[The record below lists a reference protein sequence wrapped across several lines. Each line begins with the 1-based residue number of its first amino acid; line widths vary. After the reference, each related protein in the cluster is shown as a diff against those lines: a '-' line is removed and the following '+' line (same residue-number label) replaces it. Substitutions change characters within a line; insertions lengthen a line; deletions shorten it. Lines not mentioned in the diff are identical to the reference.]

1 MRKLQMAMGITLG
14 FVLLSQG
21 FALPAFAQGGG
32 PTDDDV
38 NAIARELYCPVCE
51 NIPLDVCPTQA
62 CEQWR
67 ATIREKLVLGWSDDQ
82 IKDYFVDQYGPRVL
96 AEPPAEGFNAL
107 VYILPPVLFAIG
119 AVILYLVVRAWQ
131 VEPHTPEDKRV
142 IVKSEDPYIAQL
154 EQELRQRDE

>member
-1 MRKLQMAMGITLG
+1 MRKLQIAMGITLV
-14 FVLLSQG
+14 FILLSQV
-21 FALPAFAQGGG
+21 FALPAFAQDGG

-67 ATIREKLVLGWSDDQ
+67 ATISEKLVLGWSDDQ

-96 AEPPAEGFNAL
+96 AEPPAGGFNAI

-119 AVILYLVVRAWQ
+119 AVILFMVMRAWK
-131 VEPHTPEDKRV
+131 VESPTPKGKDVSVE
-142 IVKSEDPYIAQL
+142 SEDPYIAQL
-154 EQELRQRDE
+154 EQELRRRDE

>member
-14 FVLLSQG
+14 LILLSQV
-21 FALPAFAQGGG
+21 FALPAFAQDGG

-96 AEPPAEGFNAL
+96 AEPPAEGFNSL

-119 AVILYLVVRAWQ
+119 AYVLFRSVRAWK
-131 VEPHTPEDKRV
+131 VEQPAPKGVSVESD
-142 IVKSEDPYIAQL
+142 DPYIAQL
-154 EQELRQRDE
+154 EQELRRRDE

>member
-1 MRKLQMAMGITLG
+1 MRKLQAVMGIALG
-14 FVLLSQG
+14 LILFSQAL
-21 FALPAFAQGGG
+21 ALPAFAQDGG

-38 NAIARELYCPVCE
+38 NVIARELYCPVCE

-67 ATIREKLVLGWSDDQ
+67 ATIREKLVLGWSDEQ

-119 AVILYLVVRAWQ
+119 AYFLFRAVRPWR
-131 VEPHTPEDKRV
+131 VEPPTPKDVSKESD
-142 IVKSEDPYIAQL
+142 DPYIAQL
-154 EQELRQRDE
+154 EKELRQRDE

>member
-1 MRKLQMAMGITLG
+1 MRKLQMVMGITLG
-14 FVLLSQG
+14 LILFSLA
-21 FALPAFAQGGG
+21 FALPVFAQGGG

-38 NAIARELYCPVCE
+38 NIIARELYCPVCE

-82 IKDYFVDQYGPRVL
+82 IKDYFADQYGPRVL
-96 AEPPAEGFNAL
+96 AEPPAEGFFWL
-107 VYILPPVLFAIG
+107 VYVLPPALFAIG
-119 AVILYLVVRAWQ
+119 AFILFRSVRAWR
-131 VEPHTPEDKRV
+131 VEKPTSKGVSAESH
-142 IVKSEDPYIAQL
+142 DPYIAQL

>member
-1 MRKLQMAMGITLG
+1 MRKLQIAMGITLG
-14 FVLLSQG
+14 FILVSQA
-21 FALPAFAQGGG
+21 FALPVFAQGGG

-38 NAIARELYCPVCE
+38 NAIARGLYCPVCE

-96 AEPPAEGFNAL
+96 AEPPAEGFNSL
-107 VYILPPVLFAIG
+107 VYILPPVLFVIG
-119 AVILYLVVRAWQ
+119 AYVLFRSVRAWK
-131 VEPHTPEDKRV
+131 VEPPTP
-142 IVKSEDPYIAQL
+142 KSVSVESDDPYIAQL

>member
-1 MRKLQMAMGITLG
+1 MRKLQIAAGIVLG
-14 FVLLSQG
+14 FILFSQA
-21 FALPAFAQGGG
+21 FVLPAFAQDGG

-38 NAIARELYCPVCE
+38 NAIARGLYCPVCE

-82 IKDYFVDQYGPRVL
+82 IKDYFADQYGPRVL
-96 AEPPAEGFNAL
+96 AEPPAEGFNLL
-107 VYILPPVLFAIG
+107 VYILPPVLFIIG
-119 AVILYLVVRAWQ
+119 GFILYRAVRVWR
-131 VEPHTPEDKRV
+131 VETPAPEGVSVESD
-142 IVKSEDPYIAQL
+142 DPYIAQL

>member
-1 MRKLQMAMGITLG
+1 MRKLQIAMGITLG
-14 FVLLSQG
+14 FILFSQA
-21 FALPAFAQGGG
+21 FALPALAQDGG

-38 NAIARELYCPVCE
+38 NVIARELYCPVCE

-96 AEPPAEGFNAL
+96 AEPPAEGFNSL
-107 VYILPPVLFAIG
+107 VYILPPVLFVIG
-119 AVILYLVVRAWQ
+119 AFVLFRAVRAWK
-131 VEPHTPEDKRV
+131 VKPTTPRGVAIE
-142 IVKSEDPYIAQL
+142 SHDPYIAQL
-154 EQELRQRDE
+154 EQQLRQRDE

>member
-1 MRKLQMAMGITLG
+1 MRKLQIAMGITLG
-14 FVLLSQG
+14 FILISQAFPLPG
-21 FALPAFAQGGG
+21 FAQDGG

-38 NAIARELYCPVCE
+38 NVIDRELYCPVCE

-96 AEPPAEGFNAL
+96 AEPPAEGFNSL
-107 VYILPPVLFAIG
+107 VYILPPVLFVIG
-119 AVILYLVVRAWQ
+119 AYVLFRSVRAWKVKPTAPRGLA
-131 VEPHTPEDKRV
+131 VESH
-142 IVKSEDPYIAQL
+142 DPYIAQL
-154 EQELRQRDE
+154 EQENKWR

>member
-1 MRKLQMAMGITLG
+1 MRKLQMVLGITLS
-14 FVLLSQG
+14 FIVLSQG
-21 FALPAFAQGGG
+21 FPLPAFAQDGG

-96 AEPPAEGFNAL
+96 AEPPAEGFNTL

-119 AVILYLVVRAWQ
+119 ALILYLVMRAWQ
-131 VEPHTPEDKRV
+131 VEPPTTEDKSV
-142 IVKSEDPYIAQL
+142 SVKNEDPYIAQL

>member
-1 MRKLQMAMGITLG
+1 MRKFQIAMAITLG
-14 FVLLSQG
+14 FILFSQA
-21 FALPAFAQGGG
+21 FAPPVFAQGGG

-38 NAIARELYCPVCE
+38 NVIARGLYCPVCE

-96 AEPPAEGFNAL
+96 AEPPAEGFNLL

-119 AVILYLVVRAWQ
+119 AYVLFRSVQAWKVKPPAPRSVS
-131 VEPHTPEDKRV
+131 VESD
-142 IVKSEDPYIAQL
+142 DPYIAQL
-154 EQELRQRDE
+154 EQELRRRDE